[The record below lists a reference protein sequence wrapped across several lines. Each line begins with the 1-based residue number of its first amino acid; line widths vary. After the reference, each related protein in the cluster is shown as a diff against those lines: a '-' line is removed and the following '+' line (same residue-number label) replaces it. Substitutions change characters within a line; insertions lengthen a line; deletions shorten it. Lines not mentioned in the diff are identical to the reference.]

1 MTSYTL
7 PKLYK
12 KTNTGAIQQWEIFVS
27 LGNKITTVF
36 GQVDGKL
43 QTVEDTVKAGKNIG
57 KKNQRSAYEQCVFEA
72 KARWTKQK
80 KKGYVE
86 SLNDAKSGKVD
97 EIIEGGMLPM
107 LAKVYE
113 DYYEDIKYPV
123 AVQPKLD
130 GHRCIAMIDGRGV
143 ASLWTRT
150 RKRYTS
156 VPHIETRLSYVAQKM
171 KWRDVILDGELYNH
185 ELKSDFDKISSM
197 VRQKEPHKDC
207 SEIIQYHIYDMVASQ
222 CFKTRIARLSDII
235 IFGGAAVHLVD
246 TQFCRDEDSVSKH
259 YDRYKSL
266 GYEGAMIRQLGIGYE
281 NKRSTQLLKM
291 KGFLDDDFEILGVE
305 EGRGKL
311 QGHAGAFICQTPDG
325 KEFNV
330 KMSGDTAKLKLYW
343 EDARSY
349 HKKKLTV
356 KFQDYTKDGI
366 PRFPVGMRLVDK

>member
-1 MTSYTL
+1 MTYEF

-12 KTNTGAIQQWEIFVS
+12 KTNTGAIQQWQIS
-27 LGNKITTVF
+27 SKGNVLKTVF

-43 QTVEDTVKAGKNIG
+43 QTVEDVIKEGKNQG
-57 KKNQRSAYEQCVFEA
+57 RKNETSIEQQCIREA
-72 KARWTKQK
+72 RARWTKQK

-86 SLNDAKSGKVD
+86 RLNDAKAGAVD
-97 EIIEGGMLPM
+97 EVIEGGMLPM

-113 DYYEDIKYPV
+113 DYYEKIVYPV

-130 GHRCIAMIDGRGV
+130 GHRCIAVIDDKGEV
-143 ASLWTRT
+143 SLWTRT

-156 VPHIETRLSYVAQKM
+156 VPHIETRIRHIASKM
-171 KWRDVILDGELYNH
+171 KWRNIVLDGELYNH

-207 SEIIQYHIYDMVASQ
+207 SEIIQYHIYDMVAPH
-222 CFKTRIARLSDII
+222 CFKTRLARLADVI
-235 IFGGAAVHLVD
+235 IFGGASVHLVD
-246 TQFCRDEDSVSKH
+246 TQFCKNEESVSEA
-259 YDRYKSL
+259 YEIYKGA

-291 KGFLDDDFEILGVE
+291 KGFLDDEFKILGVE

-311 QGHAGAFICQTPDG
+311 RGHAGAFICETPEG

-330 KMSGDTAKLKLYW
+330 KMSGATEKLKLYW
-343 EDARSY
+343 EDAKSY
-349 HKKKLTV
+349 HKKMLTV

-366 PRFPVGMRLVDK
+366 PRFPVGLRLVDER